1 MKNLFANLKAEVIK
15 VEQEVMMMMEAKDRR
30 ISELEAQVNQF
41 MQMMK
46 DVQTI
51 NVDVIQ
57 PVEEVEPTIMET
69 IASRQ
74 VAPVIDVPVV
84 TVPVQEPVMV
94 HDELDD
100 IGEEEDVQFEAPS
113 EPVEASTQSI
123 DPFANVPVK
132 ETAQPKE
139 ETTTM
144 PTGNPFA
151 TAEKKEEKGVEMP
164 SNNPFANVPVKEE
177 APAIQT
183 IQIADAKPQT
193 RKKAKRGE
201 VETIVYNVMGRQVTY
216 IKKSMVLNTIQN
228 EELQNKTKAF
238 NKLFIIPAALKNSTD
253 VNDKAVLQNKKLMTQ
268 FLRDYAMEIAAV
280 NGIPYVLGDA
290 GAAYL
295 VTAVSMGLLAQ
306 PQLVARNDE
315 ERSLLVG
322 NYQKGSVDGN
332 HLNMMFAT
340 IKPFID
346 MFGINIRNV
355 VTNREVNDNVAAI
368 LGTALMFSRLAIADA
383 NVSTAYRYESCYQKV
398 EEDILVKAEVE
409 REVGLKLYN

>member
-46 DVQTI
+46 DVQTM

-84 TVPVQEPVMV
+84 TVPVQEPVIV
-94 HDELDD
+94 HDEVGDLED
-100 IGEEEDVQFEAPS
+100 EEDVQSEAPS
-113 EPVEASTQSI
+113 EPVEASTQSV

-139 ETTTM
+139 EATTM

-164 SNNPFANVPVKEE
+164 SNNPFASVPVKEE

-193 RKKAKRGE
+193 RRKAKRGE
-201 VETIVYNVMGRQVTY
+201 VDSKTFNVMGREVTY

-228 EELQNKTKAF
+228 EELQKKAKAF
-238 NKLFIIPAALKNSTD
+238 NKKFIVPAALKTSTD
-253 VNDKAVLQNKKLMTQ
+253 VNDKALLHNKNLMIQ

-322 NYQKGSVDGN
+322 NYQKGAVDGN
-332 HLNMMFAT
+332 HLNMMFST
-340 IKPFID
+340 IKPFIN

-355 VTNREVNDNVAAI
+355 VTNREVSDNEAAI
-368 LGTALMFSRLAIADA
+368 LGTALVFSRLAIADA
-383 NVSTAYRYESCYQKV
+383 NVSTAYRYESCYQKLG
-398 EEDILVKAEVE
+398 EDILVKADIEKQA
-409 REVGLKLYN
+409 GFKLYN